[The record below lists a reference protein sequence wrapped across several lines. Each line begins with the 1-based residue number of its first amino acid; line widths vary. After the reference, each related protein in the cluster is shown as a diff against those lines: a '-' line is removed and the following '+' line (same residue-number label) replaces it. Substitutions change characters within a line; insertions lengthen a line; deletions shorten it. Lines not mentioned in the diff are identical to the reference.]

1 LTVSVITT
9 GGTITQRLGEP
20 ELRHSSGGELLSG
33 LPDTAGGRPDVEV
46 EDLMDLPSTYVG
58 PDEMLRIADAV
69 RRHTERDD
77 VDGIVVTHGTATIEE
92 TIYFVDL
99 IVESVKPI
107 VFTGAQRFP
116 GSVGYDGHRNL
127 HDAILAASS
136 PALAGM
142 GAVLVFD
149 GGIHAA
155 RDVGEV
161 HPSSTAG
168 FQSLGFG
175 PIGSIDLDRVV
186 VTRTPHRDSVTYHV
200 RPPIARVDLLTC
212 YAGMSG
218 DVVRAVCDLGA
229 PGLIVQGMTSGGIP
243 PALVTVLRDVMQRG
257 TVVALTTRC
266 PSGRVVRRSG
276 ELYDGV
282 SGWGT
287 DLARLGIAL
296 TDLAGLKARCRLMV
310 LLSAGIDRD
319 AVQALMNTAA

>member
-1 LTVSVITT
+1 VSVSVITT
-9 GGTITQRLGEP
+9 GGTITQLLGGP
-20 ELRHSSGGELLSG
+20 ELRHIGGSELLAG
-33 LPDTAGGRPDVEV
+33 LPEGTGGMPVVEV
-46 EDLMDLPSTYVG
+46 EDLMDLPSTHIG

-69 RRHTERDD
+69 RRHLERDD
-77 VDGIVVTHGTATIEE
+77 VEGIVVTHGTATIEE

-99 IVESVKPI
+99 IVKPVKPI

-116 GSVGYDGHRNL
+116 GSAGYDGHRNL

-136 PALAGM
+136 PALAGV

-149 GGIHAA
+149 GEIHAA

-175 PIGSIDLDRVV
+175 PIGRVDLDRVV
-186 VTRTPHRDSVTYHV
+186 VTRTPRRDSATYQV
-200 RPPIARVDLLTC
+200 RPPMARVDLLTC

-218 DVVRAVCDLGA
+218 DVVHAVCELGA
-229 PGLIVQGMTSGGIP
+229 PGLILQGMTSGGIP
-243 PALVTVLRDVMQRG
+243 PGLLTVLRDVMERG

-276 ELYDGV
+276 DLYDGV

-296 TDLAGLKARCRLMV
+296 TDLAGLKARCRLIV
-310 LLSAGIDRD
+310 LLSAGIHRE
-319 AVQALMNTAA
+319 AVRQLMDTAT